1 MTCVIPLCVVL
12 LCFSFYHFFAIKNVD
27 SLRVLYQLLQS
38 IEFIFHNLF
47 VKILKTTSQTRGSS
61 IHANLRY
68 NYIKSGWNVSMKQN
82 LYYDLRLIHYDLWY
96 DPNRSMLKAECD
108 DPSWLLLNLQFVFRL
123 YMTSSSSE
131 Y

>member
-12 LCFSFYHFFAIKNVD
+12 LCFSFYHFFAIINFD

-47 VKILKTTSQTRGSS
+47 VTFEL
-61 IHANLRY
+61 A
-68 NYIKSGWNVSMKQN
+68 V
-82 LYYDLRLIHYDLWY
+82 
-96 DPNRSMLKAECD
+96 
-108 DPSWLLLNLQFVFRL
+108 VFRL